1 MDYKICSPSIAQ
13 RIKKVLNEIIGETQ
27 TGFMKGRYIGEC
39 MRLIC
44 DLIDKCNE
52 PEILILLDFEKAFD
66 SIEWPFICK
75 LLQFFGFGKSIIQ
88 GLNFCI
94 KTLKAMCKIMGICLS
109 VLR

>member
-1 MDYKICSPSIAQ
+1 MCSPSIAQ
-13 RIKKVLNEIIGETQ
+13 RIKKVLNEIISEIQ

-39 MRLIC
+39 SRLIC

-52 PEILILLDFEKAFD
+52 AEILILLDFEKAFD

-75 LLQFFGFGKSIIQ
+75 SLQFFGFGESIIQ